1 MGSSVGISAGSWT
14 LVASPE
20 GALWSEKCQP
30 WSSNDF
36 LKFSDENYS
45 LTNIHEY
52 PLKMPW
58 SPDPVLGFVQ

>member
-30 WSSNDF
+30 WSMF
-36 LKFSDENYS
+36 
-45 LTNIHEY
+45 
-52 PLKMPW
+52 PGVPC
-58 SPDPVLGFVQ
+58 VQGSQCPPAAVALDAKDQR